1 MKHIE
6 TLIYYDGPRLYTAQ
20 DLDGSLVL
28 VLSCDIDTLL
38 ICSTTDE
45 VIRALKAKQ
54 ITILDAIRQPKVR
67 MVKYGFSGTPE
78 SFRVLDWDDVP
89 VDNLPEIGEY
99 I

>member
-38 ICSTTDE
+38 VSPTTDE

-54 ITILDAIRQPKVR
+54 ITILDAIRQPKVWL
-67 MVKYGFSGTPE
+67 VKQDFGVTQSV
-78 SFRVLDWDDVP
+78 RVLGWGDVP
-89 VDNLPEIGEY
+89 VDNLPEMGEY